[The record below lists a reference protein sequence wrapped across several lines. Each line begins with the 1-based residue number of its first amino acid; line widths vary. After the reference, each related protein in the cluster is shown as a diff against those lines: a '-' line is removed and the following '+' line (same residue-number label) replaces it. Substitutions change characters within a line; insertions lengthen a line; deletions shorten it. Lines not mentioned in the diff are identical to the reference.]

1 MSREKSEI
9 EKTYEKLIE
18 TLKKQN
24 DVLNRHVAID
34 EERIEIL
41 ERRVSARDE
50 LIKVYEQAMQGTKAS
65 EIAVDLLNK
74 VNEEHTTS

>member
-50 LIKVYEQAMQGTKAS
+50 LIKVYEQAMQGTKVSGTA
-65 EIAVDLLNK
+65 IDLLNK